1 MSFQAQNAEKR
12 DSIQLIKKEN
22 HKFNYKQLIVPT
34 VLMGYGLIGL
44 ESDQLKLFNAI
55 IKEEVNENIDKK
67 FTIDDI
73 SQYAP
78 AVSVYALNLMGIKGK
93 HNFRDRSIILG
104 TAYILM
110 GTSVYGI
117 KKITKVQRPDKSNY
131 NSFPSGHTATAFM
144 GAEFMWQEYKDVSVW
159 YGISG
164 YIVAA
169 GTGVFRIYNDK
180 HWLTDIAMGAG
191 LGMLSTK
198 AAYWL
203 FPFVNNHIFKS
214 NKNISSAMV
223 APFYNGNEMGV
234 GMLLR
239 LN

>member
-1 MSFQAQNAEKR
+1 
-12 DSIQLIKKEN
+12 
-22 HKFNYKQLIVPT
+22 
-34 VLMGYGLIGL
+34 MGYGLIGL

-78 AVSVYALNLMGIKGK
+78 AASVYALNLMGIKGK

-104 TAYILM
+104 TAYLLM
-110 GTSVYGI
+110 GSSVYGI
-117 KKITKVQRPDKSNY
+117 KKLAKIQRPDKSGY

-159 YGISG
+159 YGIFG

-180 HWLTDIAMGAG
+180 HWLTDVVMGAG

-203 FPFVNNHIFKS
+203 FPFVNNHLFKS
-214 NKNISSAMV
+214 KKNTSSAMV

-234 GMLLR
+234 GMLLKF
-239 LN
+239 N